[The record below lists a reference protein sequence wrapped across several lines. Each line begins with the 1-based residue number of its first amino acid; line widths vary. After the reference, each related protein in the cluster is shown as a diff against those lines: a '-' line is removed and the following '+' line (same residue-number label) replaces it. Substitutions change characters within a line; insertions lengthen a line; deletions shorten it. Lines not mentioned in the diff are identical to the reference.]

1 MTSII
6 AAQTEKSATRNFYA
20 VLTNA
25 QGKETSY
32 AFSKV
37 EDRKSWM
44 ERRGDNAQVATALDI
59 YKRMQKSSSEYII
72 ANRNNRLTKIKA
84 GDSIDLDKGQR
95 IVLK

>member
-1 MTSII
+1 
-6 AAQTEKSATRNFYA
+6 
-20 VLTNA
+20 
-25 QGKETSY
+25 
-32 AFSKV
+32 
-37 EDRKSWM
+37 M